1 MSGTQEFTVK
11 IPERNDNKDYY
22 VMKFNSSLGV
32 DVAKWSQVG
41 LVAFCHQKIT
51 HTVFIIF
58 SNHTLF
64 CIFQVR
70 MVREN
75 NQKTKAGQEEE
86 QPKFGA
92 GSEFGREQ
100 KEEARRKKF
109 GFVSKKYNPD
119 AQPWLMRVGSKK
131 DGKHYR
137 GE

>member
-1 MSGTQEFTVK
+1 MIISAILK
-11 IPERNDNKDYY
+11 PY
-22 VMKFNSSLGV
+22 
-32 DVAKWSQVG
+32 
-41 LVAFCHQKIT
+41 
-51 HTVFIIF
+51 FIVE
-58 SNHTLF
+58 
-64 CIFQVR
+64 FQVR

-75 NQKTKAGQEEE
+75 NQKTRAGQEEE

-137 GE
+137 GEKLNILPFLLQ

>member
-1 MSGTQEFTVK
+1 
-11 IPERNDNKDYY
+11 
-22 VMKFNSSLGV
+22 
-32 DVAKWSQVG
+32 
-41 LVAFCHQKIT
+41 
-51 HTVFIIF
+51 
-58 SNHTLF
+58 
-64 CIFQVR
+64 

-137 GE
+137 GEKLNILSYILQ

>member
-1 MSGTQEFTVK
+1 MEPGRFSGLMQPNNN
-11 IPERNDNKDYY
+11 I
-22 VMKFNSSLGV
+22 
-32 DVAKWSQVG
+32 
-41 LVAFCHQKIT
+41 LVSYFS
-51 HTVFIIF
+51 VIIEV
-58 SNHTLF
+58 F

-137 GE
+137 GEKLNILSYILQ